1 MLPILP
7 IALLAM
13 IIGYALGRGP
23 NKKLPEVGRPGK
35 KLLDMGLVLGYSDQE
50 IANVY
55 EGREPDGSTRRD
67 PRLPPIPRAMLPA
80 LKSSS
85 PSGSRAMPLSPEQE
99 RLLTLLILYA
109 KDRKNPPHRKRY
121 LTAPMAEEALRLTR
135 VMNLPRTSRVLKH
148 GDRPIPDDEYIPGRA
163 ENLRTLVLTYGTTGR
178 A

>member
-23 NKKLPEVGRPGK
+23 NNKKILEIGPR
-35 KLLDMGLVLGYSDQE
+35 KLLDMGGLGLNDQE
-50 IANVY
+50 LARLY
-55 EGREPDGSTRRD
+55 EYGSPD

-85 PSGSRAMPLSPEQE
+85 SNSPRAMPLSPEQE
-99 RLLTLLILYA
+99 RLLALLILYA

-135 VMNLPRTSRVLKH
+135 MMNLPRTARVLKH

-163 ENLRTLVLTYGTTGR
+163 ESLRTLVLAYGTTGK